1 MEGRIVLGQNIA
13 FLPDKH
19 PSNTPREFPL
29 HRLLTRSV
37 PTFGQLDGSDRK
49 PLNMNE
55 L

>member
-1 MEGRIVLGQNIA
+1 VEGRIVLGQNIA

-19 PSNTPREFPL
+19 PSNTSREFPL

-37 PTFGQLDGSDRK
+37 PISGHFDGFDRK
-49 PLNMNE
+49 PLKMNG